1 MVFAESQA
9 RLVGAARSGEVRVAG
24 HTELSRF
31 RNSGR
36 KFLEYWQN
44 RRGRAGLPGF
54 FDYDVDI
61 EEIEAS
67 HICSVSGYLKVTV
80 ALSYPFSLPSS
91 FRNLVIGSTSEDS
104 SLSSI
109 WVRFDFEF
117 SQIQAMKFDL
127 CVGRIRRDCYDVL
140 SQFVVVAQ
148 PVSEDF
154 IRFDGGTYD
163 YTILYHNAIL

>member
-1 MVFAESQA
+1 MRERDCSLDDGGLCVGDVVFAESQA

-54 FDYDVDI
+54 FDYDVGI
-61 EEIEAS
+61 EEIETG
-67 HICSVSGYLKVTV
+67 HIGYFSGYLKVTL
-80 ALSYPFSLPSS
+80 ALSYPFSIPSS
-91 FRNLVIGSTSEDS
+91 FRNLVIGTTSEDS

-117 SQIQAMKFDL
+117 SQNSSNE
-127 CVGRIRRDCYDVL
+127 IRLVCRPN
-140 SQFVVVAQ
+140 S
-148 PVSEDF
+148 
-154 IRFDGGTYD
+154 
-163 YTILYHNAIL
+163 